1 MSRQALFEGLV
12 FNAAGEPAQV
22 TRVGDAPYYV
32 ILDDGFRR
40 HVEAATIDRQVLKQ
54 LRELILSNR
63 ELVAKGAMQML
74 GKDDLFTKAMIDA
87 SLEDLDKHLDELM
100 RQGLPEEAR
109 AWLGM
114 LGFQIVVD
122 VHGEVIRVEGTQIG
136 DFQE

>member
-12 FNAAGEPAQV
+12 FNEAGEPAQV

-32 ILDDGFRR
+32 ILDHGFRR